1 MKTFYYITQKI
12 VDIHNYVFSFSDK
25 ENKFTFQDK
34 SPVFNNYKE
43 DTIDPVLKIFFH
55 ILLSKE
61 YTIKNKFSFFKDTNN
76 NAFLK
81 SESKETFN
89 QLFQK
94 IQLVYSQFQKLARL
108 YKYNKTKINVHTDMC
123 LNNIEEHNKNIICI
137 FQDNGK
143 YLFNILDL
151 IKIIHN
157 SLTHSVDFFSEPK
170 PIKNP
175 YNNLPFNK
183 SNLYNIYFYI
193 KFYTHYEIDLFEK
206 YFKINFNLSFFNEKY
221 EFLLREYAIQNFVN
235 KSSRPILR
243 TKINS
248 MFNQFNLNNPRS
260 KILVHDDFPNDML
273 IKIMRPYLLLY
284 IIGMYS
290 MVPIKKTN
298 ANIKLVLKLKQFF
311 HFNPLFGRKNI
322 ILHRNFNPPIKQI
335 NFNDKHIFYS
345 RENVNNDTFLLNH
358 KVCDPIYDITFYF
371 QNTTELLFI
380 DTQSDESIPEYEND
394 LDSIS

>member
-1 MKTFYYITQKI
+1 MKTFYFITQKI
-12 VDIHNYVFSFSDK
+12 VCIRDYVFSFSDK
-25 ENKFTFQDK
+25 QNKFTFDDK
-34 SPVFNNYKE
+34 TPVFNNYKE
-43 DTIDPVLKIFFH
+43 DTIDPILKIFFH
-55 ILLSKE
+55 VLLSKE

-76 NAFLK
+76 NLFLN
-81 SESKETFN
+81 SQSKETFN
-89 QLFQK
+89 RLFQQ
-94 IQLVYSQFQKLARL
+94 IQFVYSQFQKLSRL
-108 YKYNKTKINVHTDMC
+108 YKYKKTRINVNTDLS

-151 IKIIHN
+151 IKIIYN

-193 KFYTHYEIDLFEK
+193 KFYTHYEINLFEK

-221 EFLLREYAIQNFVN
+221 EFLLREYAIHNFIN
-235 KSSRPILR
+235 KSSRLILR
-243 TKINS
+243 NKINN
-248 MFNQFNLNNPRS
+248 MLCMFNLNNPRS
-260 KILVHDDFPNDML
+260 KICIHSDFPNDIL

-284 IIGMYS
+284 ITGIYS
-290 MVPIKKTN
+290 MVPTKKTY
-298 ANIKLVLKLKQFF
+298 ANIKLDLKLKQFF

-322 ILHRNFNPPIKQI
+322 ILHKNFNPPIKQI

-345 RENVNNDTFLLNH
+345 KENLNNDTFLLNH
-358 KVCDPIYDITFYF
+358 TTCDPIHDLTFYF
-371 QNTTELLFI
+371 QTTPEFLFI
-380 DTQSDESIPEYEND
+380 DTESVGSIPYESET
-394 LDSIS
+394 DSIS